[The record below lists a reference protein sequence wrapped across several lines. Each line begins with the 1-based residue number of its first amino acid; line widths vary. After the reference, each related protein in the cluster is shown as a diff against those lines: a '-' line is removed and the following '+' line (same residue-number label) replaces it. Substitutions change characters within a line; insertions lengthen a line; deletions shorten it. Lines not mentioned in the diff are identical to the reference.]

1 LEPKDYIFPAIGAN
15 GIVHCGG
22 PVSHDIIQAWIDEAT
37 TEAGIP
43 RGAGDNFTTH
53 TYSCDGA

>member
-1 LEPKDYIFPAIGAN
+1 MGVN
-15 GIVHCGG
+15 GIVHHGE
-22 PVSHDIIQAWIDEAT
+22 PISHDTVQAWIDKAI

-53 TYSCDGA
+53 TY